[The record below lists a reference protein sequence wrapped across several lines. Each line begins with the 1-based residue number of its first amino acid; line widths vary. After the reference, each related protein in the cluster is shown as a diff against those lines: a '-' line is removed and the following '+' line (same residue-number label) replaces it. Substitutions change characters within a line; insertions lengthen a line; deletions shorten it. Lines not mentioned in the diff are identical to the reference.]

1 MVGAKVG
8 GETMRR
14 RDFAILV
21 ASGLAHRALGAR
33 AQEAGKI
40 WRMGFIAH
48 GYETFYA
55 QLFTGLRQLGYEEGR
70 NLVVERRYAEGHAER
85 FPDFAAE
92 MVRLNVD
99 VVIVVTTPAA
109 LAVKKA
115 TTTIPVVFPN
125 AINPVETGVVASLA
139 HPRDNVTG
147 GAIPTAEL
155 SAKRLELLKEVMP
168 ALSQAAVL
176 WNSGNPS
183 VSLGLRDTR
192 IAAEKLGIKLKPME
206 LREPEDFATA
216 FAKLIQDRPDVLI
229 VFQDAITLQHRKQII
244 DFNAQQRL
252 PAMYTAREWAL
263 EGGLM
268 SYGENLAAM
277 FYRAAYFVDRIFKGA
292 KPADLPV
299 EQPTKFDLVLN
310 LKTANT
316 MGLTFPTLMLARAD
330 EMIE

>member
-1 MVGAKVG
+1 
-8 GETMRR
+8 MRR
-14 RDFAILV
+14 RDLIVLV
-21 ASGLAHRALGAR
+21 GSGVTEWVLSAR
-33 AQEAGKI
+33 AQEIGKT
-40 WRMGFIAH
+40 WRMGFLAH

-55 QLFTGLRQLGYEEGR
+55 ELFTGLRELGYEEGR

-99 VVIVVTTPAA
+99 VIIVVTTPAA

-115 TTTIPVVFPN
+115 TSTIPVVFPN
-125 AINPVETGVVASLA
+125 AINPVETGVVATLA

-168 ALSQAAVL
+168 VLSRAAVL

-192 IAAEKLGIKLKPME
+192 IAAQKFGVKLEPLE
-206 LREPEDFATA
+206 LRQPEDLAIT
-216 FAKLIQDRPDVLI
+216 FAKLTQDRPDVLI
-229 VFQDAITLQHRKQII
+229 VFQDAITLQHRNQII

-252 PAMYTAREWAL
+252 PAMYTAREWAR

-268 SYGENLAAM
+268 SYGENLGTM
-277 FYRAAYFVDRIFKGA
+277 FHRAAYFVDRIFKGA

-310 LKTANT
+310 LKTASAL
-316 MGLTFPTLMLARAD
+316 GITFPPLTLARAD
-330 EMIE
+330 EVIE

>member
-1 MVGAKVG
+1 
-8 GETMRR
+8 MRR
-14 RDFAILV
+14 RDLV
-21 ASGLAHRALGAR
+21 VLVSSGIAGGALGAR
-33 AQEAGKI
+33 AQDAGKT
-40 WRMGFIAH
+40 WRMGFLAH

-55 QLFTGLRQLGYEEGR
+55 ELFTGLRERGYEEGR

-109 LAVKKA
+109 LAIKKA
-115 TTTIPVVFPN
+115 TTTTPVVFPN
-125 AINPVETGVVASLA
+125 AINPVETGVVATLG

-155 SAKRLELLKEVMP
+155 SAKRIELLKEVMP
-168 ALSQAAVL
+168 ALSRAAVL

-192 IAAEKLGIKLKPME
+192 IAAEKFGIKLEPLE
-206 LREPEDFATA
+206 LRQPEDFAIA
-216 FAKLIQDRPDVLI
+216 FAKLTQDRPDVLI

-244 DFNAQQRL
+244 DFNSQQRL
-252 PAMYTAREWAL
+252 PAMYTAREWAH

-268 SYGENLAAM
+268 SYGENLGAM
-277 FYRAAYFVDRIFKGA
+277 FHRAAYFVDRIFKGT

-310 LKTANT
+310 LKTANAL
-316 MGLTFPTLMLARAD
+316 GIIFPPLILARAD

>member
-1 MVGAKVG
+1 MG
-8 GETMRR
+8 
-14 RDFAILV
+14 F
-21 ASGLAHRALGAR
+21 LAHGP
-33 AQEAGKI
+33 
-40 WRMGFIAH
+40 
-48 GYETFYA
+48 ETFYA
-55 QLFTGLRQLGYEEGR
+55 ELFTGLRELGYEEAR

-92 MVRLNVD
+92 MVRLNAD
-99 VVIVVTTPAA
+99 VIIVVTTPAA

-125 AINPVETGVVASLA
+125 AINPVETGVVATLA
-139 HPRDNVTG
+139 HPRGNVTG

-168 ALSQAAVL
+168 ALSRAAVL
-176 WNSGNPS
+176 WNSSNPS

-192 IAAEKLGIKLKPME
+192 IAAEKFGIKLEPLE
-206 LREPEDFATA
+206 LRQPEDFAIA
-216 FAKLIQDRPDVLI
+216 FAKVTEDRPDVLI

-252 PAMYTAREWAL
+252 PAMYTAREWAG

-277 FYRAAYFVDRIFKGA
+277 FHRAAYFVDRIFKGT

-299 EQPTKFDLVLN
+299 EQPTKFDLVVN
-310 LKTANT
+310 LKTANAL
-316 MGLTFPTLMLARAD
+316 GITFPPLILARAD
-330 EMIE
+330 EVIE

>member
-1 MVGAKVG
+1 MAGVRVG
-8 GETMRR
+8 GETMQR
-14 RDFAILV
+14 RDFVILAGSGV
-21 ASGLAHRALGAR
+21 ASRAIGAR
-33 AQEAGKI
+33 AQGVGKV

-55 QLFTGLRQLGYEEGR
+55 QLFSGLRQLGYEEGR
-70 NLVVERRYAEGHAER
+70 NLVVERRYAEGHVER
-85 FPDFAAE
+85 FPEFAAE
-92 MVRLNVD
+92 MVRLGVD
-99 VVIVVTTPAA
+99 VIIVVTTPAA
-109 LAVKKA
+109 LAVKRA

-125 AINPVETGVVASLA
+125 AINPVETGVVATLA

-168 ALSQAAVL
+168 GLSRAAVL

-192 IAAEKLGIKLKPME
+192 IVAEKLGIALRPLE

-216 FAKLIQDRPDVLI
+216 FAGLTQDRPDVLI
-229 VFQDAITLQHRKQII
+229 VFQDALTLQHRKEII
-244 DFNAQQRL
+244 EFNARQRL

-268 SYGENLAAM
+268 SYGENLGAM
-277 FYRAAYFVDRIFKGA
+277 FYRAAYFVNQIFRGA

-310 LKTANT
+310 LKTARA
-316 MGLTFPTLMLARAD
+316 LAITFPELILARAD

>member
-21 ASGLAHRALGAR
+21 ASGVAHRALGAR

-70 NLVVERRYAEGHAER
+70 NLVVERRYAER